1 VEDAAAWLLASIA
14 LLVLLLATWGGV
26 VAHADALDRSR
37 FQHGQRTQVDA
48 VLLNDPPPG
57 YHEVDSEA
65 VAWRS
70 VRFAD
75 TSGNEHVA
83 DVLVAGRQ
91 PAGDTA
97 RLWVDRN
104 LRVVPAP
111 LTRTDALAI
120 GATAGIGIAASG
132 AAVLALLWCGL
143 RRLLDA
149 RNGLAW
155 DQEWAEV
162 EPLWSGRDHRP

>member
-14 LLVLLLATWGGV
+14 LFILLLATWGGAV
-26 VAHADALDRSR
+26 VHADALDQSR

-48 VLLNDPPPG
+48 VLLDEPPPVYRG
-57 YHEVDSEA
+57 VDSEE

-75 TSGNEHVA
+75 TSGGEHVA

-91 PAGDTA
+91 PVGETV

-104 LRVVPAP
+104 DRVVPAP
-111 LTRTDALAI
+111 LTQADALVI
-120 GATAGIGIAASG
+120 GATAGVGMAALG
-132 AAVLALLWCGL
+132 ATVLAALWCGL

-149 RNGLAW
+149 RNSLAW
-155 DQEWAEV
+155 DEEWAEV
-162 EPLWSGRDHRP
+162 EPVWSGRHHRP